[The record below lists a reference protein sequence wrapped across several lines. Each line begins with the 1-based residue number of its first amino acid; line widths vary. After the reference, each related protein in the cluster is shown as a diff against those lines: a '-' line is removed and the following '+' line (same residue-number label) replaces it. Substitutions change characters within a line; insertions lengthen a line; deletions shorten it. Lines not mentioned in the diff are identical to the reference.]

1 MQGTPAKKHTHGWQ
15 ASLALQFCH
24 TPEKTLLYS
33 AHHVG
38 PLTVQRPFYPEGETC
53 HLYLLHPPGGIVGG
67 DTLDIS
73 VRLDAKSHALI
84 TMPGASKFYRSS
96 GPQARLSQHFYLEE
110 DSTLE
115 WLPQDTI
122 IFPGANA
129 ALRSVFHLKASST
142 LLAWELYCLG
152 RPVIAETFSHGT
164 LESRLEI
171 WVEDEPRLIERQP
184 YEAITM
190 SAVAAAAGSFG
201 QFLMVPVEGWLISSL
216 GWQQALLA
224 LSLMVLLIVPLAFG
238 LREPGFH
245 ASTPARRDQ
254 TIVQALGE
262 AFRYPSFLLLTA
274 GYFVCG
280 FQVVFIGV
288 HMPSY
293 LRDHGLSPQVASY
306 ALALIG
312 LFNVFGTYIA
322 GTLGQRMPRRF
333 ILSFIYL
340 ARAVAISVF
349 LLVPL
354 SPLSVYIF
362 SAVMGTLWLSTVPP
376 TNATIAQIFGV
387 QHLSMLGGF
396 VFFSHQLGS
405 FMGVWLGGYLYD
417 ATGSYDIVWYIA
429 IGLGV
434 LAGLVNLPIKEAPIQ
449 RAQPQAA

>member
-1 MQGTPAKKHTHGWQ
+1 M
-15 ASLALQFCH
+15 
-24 TPEKTLLYS
+24 
-33 AHHVG
+33 
-38 PLTVQRPFYPEGETC
+38 
-53 HLYLLHPPGGIVGG
+53 
-67 DTLDIS
+67 
-73 VRLDAKSHALI
+73 
-84 TMPGASKFYRSS
+84 
-96 GPQARLSQHFYLEE
+96 
-110 DSTLE
+110 
-115 WLPQDTI
+115 
-122 IFPGANA
+122 
-129 ALRSVFHLKASST
+129 
-142 LLAWELYCLG
+142 
-152 RPVIAETFSHGT
+152 
-164 LESRLEI
+164 
-171 WVEDEPRLIERQP
+171 
-184 YEAITM
+184 
-190 SAVAAAAGSFG
+190 
-201 QFLMVPVEGWLISSL
+201 
-216 GWQQALLA
+216 
-224 LSLMVLLIVPLAFG
+224 
-238 LREPGFH
+238 
-245 ASTPARRDQ
+245 
-254 TIVQALGE
+254 
-262 AFRYPSFLLLTA
+262 
-274 GYFVCG
+274 
-280 FQVVFIGV
+280 
-288 HMPSY
+288 
-293 LRDHGLSPQVASY
+293 SPQVASY